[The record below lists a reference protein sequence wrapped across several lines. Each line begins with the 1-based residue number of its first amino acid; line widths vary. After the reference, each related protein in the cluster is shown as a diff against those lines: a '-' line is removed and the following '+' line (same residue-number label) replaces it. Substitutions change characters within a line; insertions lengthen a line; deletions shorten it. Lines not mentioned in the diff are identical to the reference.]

1 MRYITSIL
9 ILLIIFTTFSCKP
22 RNKRG
27 INNKLQDTCKN
38 VAEQFQTNPYDTFSY
53 TAYNDIACFIAGN
66 QQYNKESFLSAYFDD
81 KHWKNYALQFTS
93 KWTTYNNSVISVI
106 QQWSSEHLVYGDT
119 IFYPFSGPDYNYLN
133 SFFPQANYAVLIG
146 LESAGSIPEPDTVP
160 TDSLANYLDA
170 IQNSIYFN
178 LKVSFFR
185 TKSMKNELNSV
196 TLNGTIPIIMLFLNR
211 HGKEILNIHPVELDG
226 LGNIINTSP
235 DLEFIHDFHKEFD
248 NGVVFIYRDTT
259 DSTIK
264 KLVYFSMDLS
274 NTGMKDGRN
283 LKLVENISK
292 NNTVFLK
299 AASYL
304 CFQNMFTKVK
314 ATILNNASQIITD
327 PSGMPYIDLRKT
339 WDVTLHGEYS
349 GPIALFADRKQEEL
363 RNDID
368 SLKPARLPFK
378 FGYHPVHWCMIVAN
392 RK

>member
-1 MRYITSIL
+1 MRYLSPFF
-9 ILLIIFTTFSCKP
+9 ILLIVLTGFSCKQ
-22 RNKRG
+22 RNKTEK
-27 INNKLQDTCKN
+27 NSNLTEPCKTN
-38 VAEQFQTNPYDTFSY
+38 TEQLQTNPYDTFSY

-66 QQYNKESFLSAYFDD
+66 QLHNKESFLSSYFDN
-81 KHWKNYALQFTS
+81 KHWKNYATQFS
-93 KWTTYNNSVISVI
+93 SNWNTYNNSVISVI
-106 QQWSSEHLVYGDT
+106 QQWSNEHLVYGDT

-133 SFFPQANYAVLIG
+133 AFFPEANYAVLIG
-146 LESAGSIPEPDTVP
+146 LESAGSIPEPDTVT

-170 IQNSIYFN
+170 IHNSIYFN
-178 LKVSFFR
+178 LKVSYFR

-196 TLNGTIPIIMLFLNR
+196 SLNGTIPIIMLFLNR
-211 HGKEILNIHPVELDG
+211 HGKEILNIHPVEIDG
-226 LGNIINTSP
+226 LGNIINTAP
-235 DLEFIHDFHKEFD
+235 DLEFVHDFHKEFD
-248 NGVVFIYRDTT
+248 NGVVFTYRDTT

-274 NTGMKDGRN
+274 NTGLKDGN
-283 LKLVENISK
+283 LKLVENVSK

-304 CFQNMFTKVK
+304 CFQNMFTTVK
-314 ATILNNASQIITD
+314 SAILNNASQIITD
-327 PSGMPYIDLRKT
+327 PSGMPYMNLRDT

-349 GPIALFADRKQEEL
+349 GPIALFSGRKQDEL
-363 RNDID
+363 RHDID